1 MKRFAS
7 VPARREAWRAR
18 WRRLPRGWRIAVL
31 SVFAM
36 LLLAFL
42 AAVLFRQRIGGWIW
56 PDPRAGELRTQ
67 AGMAL
72 AAGRLSVADG
82 SGARE
87 LYESAL
93 ALQPDQVEAREG
105 LSRVA
110 LAALAQA
117 ESHARAG
124 RDAQARIALRLAREL
139 DAPKARIDAIE
150 GALRTGDAA
159 QAGIGS
165 LLAAAESAHAAGRLH
180 ESVDA
185 ALPLY
190 QRVLALQPRNQR
202 AIEGREDALSDLLQ
216 PVPGLLARGN
226 LAAAAARVQAAERF
240 DPGHFD
246 LPDSRARLAR
256 AIEQRAAGIRRSLA
270 GKQHARA
277 AEACIVLRDI
287 DPSAIPAECAS
298 VVVEGL
304 LRDAGIATADFHF
317 EEATRLL
324 ALVERLDGDPV
335 RVDAVRRHLQVAR
348 ADAAHLPRM
357 ATSKRAKAKVRDL
370 LAQADR
376 ARARGDWLT
385 PPGESAWDR
394 LREARALAPADPAVQ
409 RALQGMLPAARD
421 CNATALRDNDLGL
434 AQVCLEAW
442 RQLAPGDAASSL
454 AQRRLAERW
463 LAIADERLGAGEVDA
478 AARALARAGALDPEV
493 PGLQALQQRLQRA
506 GAGAD

>member
-1 MKRFAS
+1 MKRLAL
-7 VPARREAWRAR
+7 VQVRREAWRAR
-18 WRRLPRGWRIAVL
+18 WRELPVAWRIAVL
-31 SVFAM
+31 SVSAV
-36 LLLAFL
+36 LLLAL
-42 AAVLFRQRIGGWIW
+42 VAAVLFRQLIGGWIW
-56 PDPRAGELRTQ
+56 PDPRADALRAQ
-67 AGMAL
+67 AGVAL
-72 AAGRLSVADG
+72 AAGRLSMADG

-87 LYESAL
+87 LYEAAL
-93 ALQPDQVEAREG
+93 ALQPDQVEARDG

-117 ESHARAG
+117 EAHARAG
-124 RDAQARIALRLAREL
+124 REAQARIALRLAREL

-159 QAGIGS
+159 QAGIGA
-165 LLAAAESAHAAGRLH
+165 LLVAAESAHAAGHLLDGI
-180 ESVDA
+180 DA

-202 AIEGREDALSDLLQ
+202 AVEGREDALSDLLQ
-216 PVPGLLARGN
+216 PVPGLLARGD
-226 LAAAAARVQAAERF
+226 LAGAAARVQAAERF

-246 LPDSRARLAR
+246 LPGARASLAR
-256 AIEQRAAGIRRSLA
+256 AMEQRAAGIRQSLA
-270 GKQHARA
+270 GKRYARA
-277 AEACIVLRDI
+277 AQACTALGDI
-287 DPSAIPAECAS
+287 DSTVMPGECGG
-298 VVVEGL
+298 VLVEGL
-304 LRDAGIATADFHF
+304 LRDAGIATADFNF

-324 ALVERLDGDPV
+324 ALVERLDGDAV
-335 RVDAVRRHLQVAR
+335 RVDAARRHLLAAR
-348 ADAAHLPRM
+348 ADAAHLPRQ
-357 ATSKRAKAKVRDL
+357 ATSKRAKARVRDL
-370 LAQADR
+370 LAQAEQ

-394 LREARALAPADPAVQ
+394 LREARALAPADLAVQ
-409 RALQGMLPAARD
+409 RALLGMLPAARD

>member
-18 WRRLPRGWRIAVL
+18 WRGLPRAWRIAVL
-31 SVFAM
+31 SLFAP
-36 LLLAFL
+36 LLVAFV
-42 AAVLFRQRIGGWIW
+42 AAVLFRQRIGGWVW

-67 AGMAL
+67 AGAAL

-87 LYESAL
+87 LYEAAL

-124 RDAQARIALRLAREL
+124 REAQARNALRLAREL
-139 DAPKARIDAIE
+139 DAPKAGIDAAE
-150 GALRTGDAA
+150 ALLRMDDAA
-159 QAGIGS
+159 QAGIGA
-165 LLAAAESAHAAGRLH
+165 LLDAAESAHAAGRLQDG
-180 ESVDA
+180 VDA

-190 QRVLALQPRNQR
+190 QRVLALQPRNRR

-216 PVPGLLARGN
+216 PVPSLLARGD
-226 LAAAAARVQAAERF
+226 LAGAAARVQAAERF
-240 DPGHFD
+240 DPGHVD

-256 AIEQRAAGIRRSLA
+256 ELERRAARIRQLLG

-277 AEACIVLRDI
+277 AEACAALGDI
-287 DPSAIPAECAS
+287 EPAAVPGECAGA
-298 VVVEGL
+298 VIDGL
-304 LRDAGIATADFHF
+304 LRDAGTATADFRF
-317 EEATRLL
+317 EEARRLL
-324 ALVERLDGDPV
+324 ALVERLQGDPV
-335 RVDAVRRHLQVAR
+335 RVAAARRHLQAAR
-348 ADAAHLPRM
+348 AGAAHLPRQ
-357 ATSKRAKAKVRDL
+357 ATSKRAKVRVRDL
-370 LAQADR
+370 LAQAEK

-394 LREARALAPADPAVQ
+394 LREARALAPDDPAVQ
-409 RALQGMLPAARD
+409 RALHGMLPAARD

-442 RQLAPGDAASSL
+442 RQLAPGDAASAL

-463 LAIADERLGAGEVDA
+463 LAIADERLGAGELEV
-478 AARALARAGALDPEV
+478 AARALARARSLDPAV

-506 GAGAD
+506 GPGAD